1 MDFTAYI
8 QTGMA
13 HKLTVFENLIAKKLN
28 GFQNQNTDVV

>member
-28 GFQNQNTDVV
+28 DFQNQNTAVV